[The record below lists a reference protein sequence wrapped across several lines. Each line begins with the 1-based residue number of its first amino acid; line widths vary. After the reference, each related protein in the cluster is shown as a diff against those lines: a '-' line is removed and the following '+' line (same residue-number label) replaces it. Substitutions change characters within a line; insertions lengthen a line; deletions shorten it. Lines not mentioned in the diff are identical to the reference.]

1 MQNRHGVLW
10 AVMKSACLILSIALP
25 YAASAVSTSWA
36 QLQQIE
42 PATDKTQ
49 YTGFVRLEG
58 MQYGTSLPEQT
69 NLDQSLLMSLNFRA
83 DKNLEQS
90 RTVLDVTAGQYL
102 DVGNYVFGLKELY
115 RSQKWNQGKQ
125 SVSVGRKVEFWSQID
140 SDWQLGLWQPKVAVD
155 LLRPED
161 QGLAGVFY
169 KMRAEKFNFLA
180 FASPI
185 FIPSMGPE
193 IREKNGGLEAE
204 SRWYKN
210 PSRSFPLN
218 GTETKLV
225 YDLDVPDIGKLV
237 RNPGAGARLSWGGD
251 TPGFW
256 GSVNYGN
263 KPMNALLLRYKR
275 ALVLPETDPL
285 TGEVTVSPEVGY
297 HEIFGAD
304 IGLRYGETGKLALS
318 YLEDR
323 PKLTLPEDPWVQ
335 QQPRQLR
342 SFGVHASQ
350 MFQTPIAQNPL
361 KVSMMYLRVQTDAVL
376 DYDSLGR
383 DQGSLFEERTQ
394 FTQAAQFKFE
404 SQGVLYGKK
413 YDSSLKYLREMDQK
427 GSLWGAELKVYPT
440 RDVGLFVGADILGV
454 DDTEAD
460 PNDGRFLNQF
470 RANDRVYGGLNYVF

>member
-1 MQNRHGVLW
+1 
-10 AVMKSACLILSIALP
+10 
-25 YAASAVSTSWA
+25 
-36 QLQQIE
+36 
-42 PATDKTQ
+42 
-49 YTGFVRLEG
+49 
-58 MQYGTSLPEQT
+58 
-69 NLDQSLLMSLNFRA
+69 
-83 DKNLEQS
+83 
-90 RTVLDVTAGQYL
+90 
-102 DVGNYVFGLKELY
+102 
-115 RSQKWNQGKQ
+115 
-125 SVSVGRKVEFWSQID
+125 
-140 SDWQLGLWQPKVAVD
+140 
-155 LLRPED
+155 
-161 QGLAGVFY
+161 
-169 KMRAEKFNFLA
+169 
-180 FASPI
+180 
-185 FIPSMGPE
+185 
-193 IREKNGGLEAE
+193 
-204 SRWYKN
+204 
-210 PSRSFPLN
+210 LN

-225 YDLDVPDIGKLV
+225 YDLDVPGISKLI

-251 TPGFW
+251 APGLW
-256 GSVNYGN
+256 ASVNYGN

-342 SFGVHASQ
+342 SFGLHASQ
-350 MFQTPIAQNPL
+350 MFQTPMAQNPL

-394 FTQAAQFKFE
+394 FTRAAQFKFE

-413 YDSSLKYLREMDQK
+413 YDSSLKYLREFDQK
-427 GSLWGAELKVYPT
+427 GSLWGAELKVYPNQ
-440 RDVGLFVGADILGV
+440 DVGLFVGADILGV
-454 DDTEAD
+454 DDIEAD

-470 RANDRVYGGLNYVF
+470 RANDRVYGGLSYVF

>member
-1 MQNRHGVLW
+1 MLNRHGTGIVLL
-10 AVMKSACLILSIALP
+10 KFLILNLGWSLP
-25 YAASAVSTSWA
+25 AVSHAVSTSWA
-36 QLQQIE
+36 QLQQVE
-42 PATDKTQ
+42 PLTSKTQ

-58 MQYGTSLPEQT
+58 MQYATSLPEQSK
-69 NLDQSLLMSLNFRA
+69 LDQSLLMSLNFRA
-83 DKNLEQS
+83 DKNLTQS

-115 RSQKWNQGKQ
+115 RSFKWNEGKKNL
-125 SVSVGRKVEFWSQID
+125 SVGRKVEFWSQID

-169 KMRAEKFNFLA
+169 QQKTDKVNVLV

-225 YDLDVPDIGKLV
+225 YDLDVPDLGKLV
-237 RNPGAGARLSWGGD
+237 RNPGWGTRVSWGGE

-256 GSVNYGN
+256 TSVNYGR

-297 HEIFGAD
+297 HEIFGLD
-304 IGLRYGETGKLALS
+304 VGLRYGETGKLALS
-318 YLEDR
+318 YIEDR
-323 PKLTLPEDPWVQ
+323 PELTLAEDPWVQ

-342 SFGVHASQ
+342 SYGLHASQ
-350 MFQTPIAQNPL
+350 LFQTPMAQNPL
-361 KVSMMYLRVQTDAVL
+361 KVSLMYMRVKTDAVL
-376 DYDSLGR
+376 DYDSQGR

-394 FTQAAQFKFE
+394 FTQAAQMKFE

-413 YDSSLKYLREMDQK
+413 YDSSLKYLRELDQK

-460 PNDGRFLNQF
+460 PTDGRFLNQF